1 MRPTRSALAFALL
14 ALPVTPVPAQEAAAE
29 MHAVSPD
36 AIGEAIGTVQ
46 FSEGDGGLTLAIDV
60 RGLAPGGHGMHLHE
74 NGSCEPAAN
83 DEGEVAAARAA
94 GGHYDPES
102 TGAHAGPEIQGHK
115 GDLPLLEVG
124 SDGTA
129 VTELTA
135 PRLTLAD
142 ARGKALIIHAGGD
155 NYSDQPEPL
164 GGGGDRVACGVVQ

>member
-1 MRPTRSALAFALL
+1 
-14 ALPVTPVPAQEAAAE
+14 

-36 AIGEAIGTVQ
+36 GVGEAIGTVQ
-46 FSEGDGGLTLAIDV
+46 LSESDGGLTLAIDV

-83 DEGEVAAARAA
+83 DEGEVAAAQAA

-102 TGAHAGPEIQGHK
+102 TGTHAGPEGQGHK